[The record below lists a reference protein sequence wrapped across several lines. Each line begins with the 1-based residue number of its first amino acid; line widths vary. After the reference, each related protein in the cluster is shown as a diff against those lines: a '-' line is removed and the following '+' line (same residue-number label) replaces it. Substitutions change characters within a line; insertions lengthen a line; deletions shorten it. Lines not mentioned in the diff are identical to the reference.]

1 MECQKIH
8 GNGNFRIDRR
18 GYDTDDTVAR
28 EERVDVSPAGTE
40 GIFIDTERPE
50 SDGKKK

>member
-8 GNGNFRIDRR
+8 GDGNFRIDRH
-18 GYDTDDTVAR
+18 GYDSDDPGAR
-28 EERVDVSPAGTE
+28 EDRVDVSPDGTE

-50 SDGKKK
+50 GDGEKR